1 MSDGMDDTEDIPDI
15 DEFDPSEFDV
25 DDRIRP

>member
-1 MSDGMDDTEDIPDI
+1 MDDDDIQNL

-25 DDRIRP
+25 DDCMTMSSIR